1 MIGAVLVKP
10 EEIVLNEMSIPEP
23 GFGEVRI
30 KLLRVGVCGSDIHFF
45 KGQRLLDKPT
55 IIGHEGLGIIDK
67 TGEGVTSRKTGE
79 RVIIEPNIPCGKCSF
94 CIQGRNNICENKRII
109 GLNEPGCFAQYV
121 IVPELF
127 AWKLPDTISDDDAV
141 TIEPMAVAYHA
152 LFCTKAK
159 PGDAIAIIGLGAI
172 GLLLAHL
179 ALRMGYKVFVTEV
192 NQSKASMA
200 EAMGAIPSLPQ
211 PDFDL
216 QTKHLAALWQTN
228 QVVAVFECAGSNIT
242 ASLAASAAPRGSEIV
257 LVGLSEKQA
266 NFQPLKIAREGIS
279 IIPSIIYQHPFDF
292 RRVIQLIEAKLVNP
306 GLIISGNYPLSE
318 IQQAL
323 EFASTGSASKIV
335 VEISDG
341 N

>member
-1 MIGAVLVKP
+1 
-10 EEIVLNEMSIPEP
+10 MSAPEP

-30 KLLRVGVCGSDIHFF
+30 KLLRVGICGSDIHFF

-67 TGEGVTSRKTGE
+67 TGEGVTARNPGE
-79 RVIIEPNIPCGKCSF
+79 RVVIEPNIPCGRCSF
-94 CIQGRNNICENKRII
+94 CIQGRNNICENKRIV

-179 ALRMGYKVFVTEV
+179 ALRMGYQVYVTEV
-192 NQSKASMA
+192 NQAKTALA
-200 EAMGAIPSLPQ
+200 VEMGAESSVPQ
-211 PDFDL
+211 PDLEL
-216 QTKHLAALWQTN
+216 QTKHLAALWKTN
-228 QVVAVFECAGSNIT
+228 QVVAVFECAGSSIT

-292 RRVIQLIEAKLVNP
+292 RRVIQLIEAKVVNP

-323 EFASTGSASKIV
+323 ESAASGNASKIV
-335 VEISDG
+335 VEISDL
-341 N
+341 